1 MNIYPNLLTNLLKKI
16 YYQPG
21 IQTIA
26 IKTIAHVIPPPYL
39 SNTMEIEYGLWEG
52 ISSIHCSDGRQ
63 LGENNVK
70 PLYLKDQTIKTSL
83 HISKHEGSRSGLV
96 VNMTALQILMR
107 EWDESLK
114 IIGSVK
120 YIYMANYKKGNSP
133 FNLYDMYIIAK
144 LCISLPIFSVR
155 KSVPIFK
162 DGQLPSNVSAQFQL
176 ISGVFMIVRRMIE
189 NGDMDIINSN
199 IPTAEELFDYADNNS
214 VLISEA
220 NGQVCGGSKKKIIEL
235 LDFILTVNINSE
247 KDSIECIKSIV
258 EDVDTF
264 FIYSFSAVELE
275 ILMAETRVVS
285 NKILFLS
292 NDKNNICDETT
303 SNMEFF
309 TKNSRTLNLY
319 SSLLNYI
326 DSSDKNLDSNI
337 LKIYRNISTK
347 DSSLISIYN
356 NLISSAYDV
365 VINQQ
370 FIINKLLGRSTK
382 VKLSLKKFLFLISGS
397 KSKCL

>member
-1 MNIYPNLLTNLLKKI
+1 
-16 YYQPG
+16 
-21 IQTIA
+21 
-26 IKTIAHVIPPPYL
+26 
-39 SNTMEIEYGLWEG
+39 
-52 ISSIHCSDGRQ
+52 
-63 LGENNVK
+63 
-70 PLYLKDQTIKTSL
+70 L

-120 YIYMANYKKGNSP
+120 YIYITKYKKGNTP

-155 KSVPIFK
+155 KSAPIFK

-214 VLISEA
+214 VLVSEA

-264 FIYSFSAVELE
+264 FNYSFSAIELE
-275 ILMAETRVVS
+275 ILMAETRIVS
-285 NKILFLS
+285 NKILFIS
-292 NDKNNICDETT
+292 NDKNNNCDEAS
-303 SNMEFF
+303 SNLEFF
-309 TKNSRTLNLY
+309 TKNSSTLKLY

-326 DSSDKNLDSNI
+326 DSSDKNLDYNI
-337 LKIYRNISTK
+337 LKIYRNTLTK

-370 FIINKLLGRSTK
+370 LIINKLLGRSTK
-382 VKLSLKKFLFLISGS
+382 IKLSLKKFLFLIGGL